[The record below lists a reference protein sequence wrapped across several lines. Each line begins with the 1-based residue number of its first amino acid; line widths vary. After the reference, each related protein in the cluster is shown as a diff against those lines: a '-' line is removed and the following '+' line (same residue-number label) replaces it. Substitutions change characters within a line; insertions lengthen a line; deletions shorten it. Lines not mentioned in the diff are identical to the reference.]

1 MALWKKNLY
10 VLWVGCVIGGIA
22 FSLVSPFLPML
33 LQEVGA
39 EANIEFLS
47 GLAFSATF
55 ITGALIGPVWGTLA
69 DKYGR
74 KQQILRA
81 GFGIAVVYIAM
92 SFSTS
97 PLHVILA
104 RLLLGLFSGFIP
116 SAIAMVATNTPE
128 EHLGYA
134 LGFINTGFSFGAIA
148 GPMVGGYMSAFFG
161 LRRTLIIAG
170 IVLFFATL
178 VVLFGTKEEVPS
190 DRSIK
195 FRIIKDIKMAFSYKI
210 LTAMFLIMMVF
221 NLSLNIIQPILPLM
235 VQNLALQSSQD
246 PAVMTGIIFSL
257 AGFAT
262 VLGAPYWGKYG
273 SKNTYKKAMTIG
285 LAGGALFSIMLV
297 FANSVL
303 YVGATR
309 FLFGLFLAAIAP
321 SATAV
326 LTRNVPNSYRSR
338 ILSINSS
345 VSQVGAAAGPMIGG
359 TIAGFWGLNIV
370 FALTG
375 IGLLGIMV
383 WMRSLTLE
391 LPKPIDFLAKEKELS
406 QNLSTK
412 VSIAN

>member
-1 MALWKKNLY
+1 MVLWKKNLII
-10 VLWVGCVIGGIA
+10 LWAGCVIGGIA

-39 EANIEFLS
+39 DTNIELLS

-55 ITGALIGPVWGTLA
+55 ITSALIGPVWGTLA

-81 GFGIAVVYIAM
+81 GFGIAAVYIAM
-92 SFSTS
+92 SFSTNPS
-97 PLHVILA
+97 HIILA
-104 RLLLGLFSGFIP
+104 RLLLGFFNGFIP

-134 LGFINTGFSFGAIA
+134 LGFINTGYSFGAIA
-148 GPMVGGYMSAFFG
+148 GPMVGGYMSTFFG

-170 IVLFFATL
+170 IVLFFGTL
-178 VVLFGTKEEVPS
+178 VVLVGTKEEVPS
-190 DRSIK
+190 DRNIQ
-195 FRIIKDIKMAFSYKI
+195 FRIIKDIKMAFSFKI
-210 LTAMFLIMMVF
+210 LTAMFVIMMIY
-221 NLSLNIIQPILPLM
+221 NLSMTIIQPILPLM
-235 VQNLALQSSQD
+235 VQDLALRSSQD

-262 VLGAPYWGKYG
+262 VLGAPFWGKYG

-285 LAGGALFSIMLV
+285 LAGGALFSFLLV
-297 FANSVL
+297 FASSVT
-303 YVGATR
+303 YVGGTR
-309 FLFGLFLAAIAP
+309 FMFGLFLAAIAP

-326 LTRNVPNSYRSR
+326 LAKNVPNKYRSR

-345 VSQVGAAAGPMIGG
+345 VSQIGSAAGPMIGG
-359 TIAGFWGLNIV
+359 AVAGLWGLNIV
-370 FALTG
+370 FGLTG
-375 IGLLGIMV
+375 IGLIAIMF

-391 LPKPIDFLAKEKELS
+391 LPEPIDFD
-406 QNLSTK
+406 K
-412 VSIAN
+412 VSNQKVELEPVLNTSE